1 MAQRFASQ
9 QRGTNT
15 VHTEEKEEEEGKWSC
30 NESGRSCNES
40 GVLHGHDDDDTMS
53 LHLQPQAFS
62 SQYFE
67 GRH

>member
-15 VHTEEKEEEEGKWSC
+15 VHTEEEEEDEGKWSC

-40 GVLHGHDDDDTMS
+40 GVLHGHDDDTMS
-53 LHLQPQAFS
+53 LHPQPQAFS